1 MGGQTQSTVF
11 GEVLKGRTPRSV
23 IEDELLF
30 FFRFGR
36 GGAVITEG
44 GELS

>member
-11 GEVLKGRTPRSV
+11 GEVLKGRTPGSV

-30 FFRFGR
+30 FFVLG
-36 GGAVITEG
+36 EG
-44 GELS
+44 GQ